1 MRSSLIR
8 KLRQVL
14 LPPESPQELFL
25 RTLYHRLN
33 ASPFFVRRQIR
44 RAIASYPEWRQ
55 RQDAQIFLSPEKPD
69 HLPAVTFLLSI
80 APGEEDSALTT
91 LDSLIALRGAGWQ
104 VYPVITS
111 RVDPAAYKARAAI
124 DGRLRSPLL
133 LNELTFGGLPK
144 LAADFVVFCRA
155 GDVFHPAFLERFHT
169 ALVTAPDSAVYY
181 TDCEHTR
188 EGSSD
193 NLPFFKPSASS
204 PELMLSLN
212 YLSRGVIRT
221 ASLSGLS
228 INLSE
233 SIDPMDMEFAILL
246 SLLAQSAPMQH
257 IPAVLVSLSPLTRPV
272 TNQSAEIIAAHYRE
286 LGMSDVNVASKGESY
301 RVNWNFGDPSV
312 SLIILNQNHADW
324 LRNLIDSIF
333 KLTDYPSYSIIV
345 VDNQSTQAELLA
357 YYAELETNERV
368 QVIHYDRPF
377 NYSEAINIG
386 VSHSSADVV
395 VLLNNDMQVTD
406 PRWLRE
412 LTQWALHPG
421 IGVVGGKLLHR
432 DRSIQH
438 AGIVLGMN
446 GFIGHLYLNAPEH
459 YHGLAGCVDWYRNF
473 YALTG
478 ACQAIRRDL
487 FHSVGGYD
495 ERFRLAF
502 GDIDFCLRVVKA
514 GLRNLYNPY
523 AVLTHFEGGSRG
535 YETPVKDILLGYD
548 ELLPW
553 LEQDDP
559 YFSPNLTYEPI
570 PACATDQGGV
580 DARLANILR
589 RKEALLSGGSVPKE
603 SA

>member
-1 MRSSLIR
+1 MRSSLVR

-44 RAIASYPEWRQ
+44 RAEASYPAWRQ
-55 RQDAQIFLSPEKPD
+55 RQDAQVFLSPEKPD
-69 HLPAVTFLLSI
+69 HLPAVTFLLTV
-80 APGEEDSALTT
+80 APGDEDSALTT

-104 VYPVITS
+104 VQAVLTNG
-111 RVDPAAYKARAAI
+111 VDLAVYQAQAAV
-124 DGRLRSPLL
+124 DGRVRSPLH
-133 LNELTFGGLPK
+133 LNELTLTS
-144 LAADFVVFCRA
+144 LQAMAADFVVFCRA
-155 GDVFHPAFLERFHT
+155 GDVFHPAFLERFHD
-169 ALVTAPDSAVYY
+169 ALMTAPGSAVYY
-181 TDCEHTR
+181 TDCEQAQT
-188 EGSSD
+188 GSNVSI
-193 NLPFFKPSASS
+193 PFFKPSANS
-204 PELMLSLN
+204 PELMLSFN
-212 YLSRGVIRT
+212 YLSRGFIRT
-221 ASLSGLS
+221 AALADFRISQV
-228 INLSE
+228 E
-233 SIDPMDMEFAILL
+233 FTDAMELEYAILL
-246 SLLAQSAPMQH
+246 SFLARSLPMQH
-257 IPAVLVSLSPLTRPV
+257 IPVVLVSLSPLTRPV
-272 TNQSAEIIAAHYRE
+272 SEQCAKILAAQYQGE
-286 LGMSDVNVASKGESY
+286 GISDVRVAVNSGSY
-301 RVNWNFGDPSV
+301 RVNWELGNPSV

-324 LRNLIDSIF
+324 LRNLIHSIF
-333 KLTDYPSYSIIV
+333 TLTEYPNYSIIV
-345 VDNQSTQAELLA
+345 VDNQSTQAELLTF
-357 YYAELETNERV
+357 YTELETNDRV
-368 QVIHYDRPF
+368 RVVHYDRQF

-386 VSHSSADVV
+386 VAHSSADVV

-406 PRWLRE
+406 PHWLRE

-459 YHGLAGCVDWYRNF
+459 YHGLAGSVDWYRNF

-495 ERFRLAF
+495 ERFQLAF

-570 PACATDQGGV
+570 PACAVDQGGV

-589 RKEALLSGGSVPKE
+589 RKEALLTGGSVPKV